1 MIEKTYRHLPVYWP
15 SLYQPCPC
23 YLCYSI
29 LFPKPLMHLSGSI
42 FPIQI
47 APFLS
52 IQPEPIPS
60 IWSNLSKTIYGLQPG
75 NYVTNTKPIDLLV
88 FAPHPD
94 DETLGTAGVIMRSVA
109 AGKRVHVVIFT
120 NGDGYPRAASQLLK
134 KNIDELR
141 PEDYFE
147 LARVR
152 QFEVYAATAELG
164 LKPSDITFL
173 GYPDAGLDRV
183 YKSEGPEP
191 FQQRFTLMRNT
202 YSMVH
207 PDYHSRV
214 YGMPAPYLKEF
225 ALSDTM
231 DLIRCLQPKEI
242 YVTDGAD
249 GHPDHQAAYLFVRDA
264 VQATGYRGHVY
275 TYLIHSG
282 PDTQWPWP
290 RVIIPRLPF
299 EAHEYK
305 GERIPR
311 FVPWPPPV
319 RVPMTETEAIRKLKA
334 IRAYRSQLAT
344 DREYLESFI
353 KNEEIFWCTD
363 RGKTA

>member
-1 MIEKTYRHLPVYWP
+1 MIEDTYRNVPVYWP
-15 SLYQPCPC
+15 YLKQPCPC
-23 YLCYSI
+23 YLSYSI
-29 LFPKPLMHLSGSI
+29 PLPKPSIDLSG
-42 FPIQI
+42 PISTKVI
-47 APFLS
+47 PPFLS
-52 IQPEPIPS
+52 LQQVHIPT
-60 IWSNLSKTIYGLQPG
+60 IWYNLSKTIYCLQAG
-75 NYVTNTKPIDLLV
+75 KYVINTKPIDLLV

-94 DETLGTAGVIMRSVA
+94 DETLGTAGVIMRAVA

-134 KNIDELR
+134 KNINELR

-152 QFEVYAATAELG
+152 QFEVYAAMAELG

-173 GYPDAGLDRV
+173 GYPDAGLDHV
-183 YKSEGPEP
+183 YKSQGLEP
-191 FQQRFTLMRNT
+191 FQQHFTLMRQT
-202 YSMVH
+202 YSMVY
-207 PDYHSRV
+207 PDYHSLV

-231 DLIRCLQPKEI
+231 DLIRCMQPKEI

-249 GHPDHQAAYLFVRDA
+249 GHPDHQAAFLFVRDA
-264 VQATGYRGHVY
+264 VQATGYRGQVY

-282 PDTQWPWP
+282 PDTEWPWP
-290 RVIIPRLPF
+290 RGITPRLPF

-305 GERIPR
+305 GERIPS

-319 RVPMTETEAIRKLKA
+319 RVPMSEAEAIRKLNA

-353 KNEEIFWCTD
+353 KKEEIFWCTI
-363 RGKTA
+363 

>member
-1 MIEKTYRHLPVYWP
+1 MIEETYRNLPVYWP
-15 SLYQPCPC
+15 YFNQPCPG
-23 YLCYSI
+23 YLYYSI
-29 LFPKPLMHLSGSI
+29 FPKPSI
-42 FPIQI
+42 NV
-47 APFLS
+47 
-52 IQPEPIPS
+52 
-60 IWSNLSKTIYGLQPG
+60 SNTNNAVQAG
-75 NYVTNTKPIDLLV
+75 NYVNHTHPIDLLI

-109 AGKRVHVVIFT
+109 AGKRVHIVFFT
-120 NGDGYPRAASQLLK
+120 NGDGYPRAASKLLN

-152 QFEVYAATAELG
+152 QFEVNTASAELG

-183 YKSEGPEP
+183 YMSVGPEP

-202 YSMVH
+202 YGMVY
-207 PDYHSRV
+207 PDYHSLV
-214 YGMPAPYLKEF
+214 YGVPAPYLKKF
-225 ALSDTM
+225 ALTDTM

-242 YVTDGAD
+242 CVTDGAD
-249 GHPDHQAAYLFVRDA
+249 EHPDHQAAYLFVRDA
-264 VQATGYRGHVY
+264 VRATDYKGLVY
-275 TYLIHSG
+275 TYLVHSG
-282 PDTQWPWP
+282 PDTEWPWP
-290 RVIIPRLPF
+290 RGITPGLPF
-299 EAHEYK
+299 EAHQYK

-311 FVPWPPPV
+311 FVLWPPPV
-319 RVPMTETEAIRKLKA
+319 RMPMTEAEALKKLKA

-353 KNEEIFWCTD
+353 KNEEIFWY
-363 RGKTA
+363 R